1 MMYIE
6 TIIGKPKT
14 EMPHYT
20 NDTMELLAKL
30 ADYGDRNAQK
40 MLGWHYLNGIL
51 VKKDAQKAYHYHC
64 KAANQNDVEANL
76 ILGWHYEYGVGT
88 EMCYYKAIEQYEK
101 AARKGNEEASLRLIE
116 LYLYG
121 KNIEDDYQAK
131 IDSHLERAF
140 YWVEFV
146 KNSKSPLI
154 QRYLGILY
162 RDHKWDFAAALHY
175 FLLSAKQNDSA
186 SLFSVASVLEKID
199 VDRWISQKNSEL
211 IWKIY
216 NEKRLHPISD
226 TTNEFEQLAL
236 EFYKQSAEQ
245 GELLAATYV
254 ALWYEKRKLYD
265 EALKWAKLS
274 AKEGYFTAQRIIA
287 RCYPQT
293 KYLGLYLDDAIKSL
307 ECIKQKAD
315 NEDISETLQECYQIS
330 FAMNKELYE
339 FSGTPESLEKLAYC
353 YENGFGVEQDYQKAF
368 ELYKSATNGTTWSAN
383 ISERLGYLCSTD
395 KVKSDLF
402 NDVMYYLDAAE
413 KGNFAAQKWLVSNH
427 SKYQEY
433 LEHVHG
439 VYDDEE
445 SISYKEKIRWLKVVA
460 EQGDLDA
467 QVILADIYCN
477 QKEELKW
484 RKMAAEQGD
493 LLAQNRLGYL
503 YESGRIVER
512 DYSEALI
519 WYRKSRE
526 IDESQERIS
535 YFYEFGL
542 GVDKDERL
550 AYLWGKIAAENENPD
565 AIERLSGLLKY
576 QDM

>member
-1 MMYIE
+1 
-6 TIIGKPKT
+6 
-14 EMPHYT
+14 
-20 NDTMELLAKL
+20 
-30 ADYGDRNAQK
+30 
-40 MLGWHYLNGIL
+40 
-51 VKKDAQKAYHYHC
+51 
-64 KAANQNDVEANL
+64 
-76 ILGWHYEYGVGT
+76 
-88 EMCYYKAIEQYEK
+88 
-101 AARKGNEEASLRLIE
+101 
-116 LYLYG
+116 
-121 KNIEDDYQAK
+121 
-131 IDSHLERAF
+131 
-140 YWVEFV
+140 
-146 KNSKSPLI
+146 
-154 QRYLGILY
+154 
-162 RDHKWDFAAALHY
+162 
-175 FLLSAKQNDSA
+175 
-186 SLFSVASVLEKID
+186 
-199 VDRWISQKNSEL
+199 
-211 IWKIY
+211 
-216 NEKRLHPISD
+216 
-226 TTNEFEQLAL
+226 
-236 EFYKQSAEQ
+236 
-245 GELLAATYV
+245 
-254 ALWYEKRKLYD
+254 
-265 EALKWAKLS
+265 
-274 AKEGYFTAQRIIA
+274 
-287 RCYPQT
+287 
-293 KYLGLYLDDAIKSL
+293 
-307 ECIKQKAD
+307 
-315 NEDISETLQECYQIS
+315 
-330 FAMNKELYE
+330 MNKELYE

-413 KGNFAAQKWLVSNH
+413 KGNFTAQKWLVSNH

-439 VYDDEE
+439 VSDDEE